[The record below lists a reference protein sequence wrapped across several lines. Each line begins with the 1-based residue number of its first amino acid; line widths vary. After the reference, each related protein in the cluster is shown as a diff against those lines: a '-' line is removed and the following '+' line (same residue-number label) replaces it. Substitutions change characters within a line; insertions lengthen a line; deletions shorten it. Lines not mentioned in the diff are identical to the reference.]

1 MDTNL
6 QGLRQSYEWRR
17 KKLTGYITLK
27 GRDLSDRE
35 VRTVVEMG
43 INKVY
48 RTLYQIPDEE
58 AEEWLNK
65 KTRLK

>member
-6 QGLRQSYEWRR
+6 QGLRNSREWHR
-17 KKLTGYITLK
+17 KKLTGYITLE

-35 VRTVVEMG
+35 VRIVVEQG
-43 INKVY
+43 INNGY

-58 AEEWLNK
+58 AKKWLNVK
-65 KTRLK
+65 K